1 MSTTKNIE
9 VGKKVIQIEAQ
20 AVAAISDRINEQFE
34 NAVNAVLNCKGRL
47 IVLGVG
53 KSGLISQKIASTMA
67 STGTPAHFVH
77 PGDAFHGDLGMI
89 TSDDVVLMISNS
101 GETHELVQIIPAI
114 RKKEV
119 KIIGM
124 VGKEKS
130 RLYNDVDI
138 VLNTSVEKEACTLD
152 LAPTA
157 STTAT
162 LAMGDALAVALLES
176 RGFNAQ
182 DFAELHPGG
191 SLGKKLLLTLDRL
204 VHTGQDIPFVNV
216 DTSVKDALLT
226 ISDKGLGVTGVLD
239 HDENLIGIIT
249 DGDIRRGLLN
259 NLNLDNKCH
268 EIMNK
273 NPKSAKINQ
282 LSYIKNL
289 LQTHQYIPIVDD
301 SNNIIKIVSSTD
313 MQVEQRNQCTTL
325 IMAGG
330 KGERLHPLTL
340 KTPKPKKP

>member
-1 MSTTKNIE
+1 MSDTKNIE
-9 VGKKVIQIEAQ
+9 IGKNVIQIEAA
-20 AVAAISDRINEQFE
+20 AVSAIADRINQQFE
-34 NAVNAVLNCKGRL
+34 NAVNTILDCRGRL

-89 TSDDVVLMISNS
+89 TKEDVVLMISKS

-119 KIIGM
+119 PVIGM
-124 VGKEKS
+124 IGKEDS
-130 RLYNDVDI
+130 SLYNDVDI
-138 VLNTSVEKEACTLD
+138 ILNTSVEKEACTLD

-162 LAMGDALAVALLES
+162 LAMGDALAVALFES

-191 SLGKKLLLTLDRL
+191 SLGKKLLLTLDQL
-204 VHTGQDIPFVNV
+204 VHTGDEIPFVNKG
-216 DTSVKDALLT
+216 TSVKDALLT

-239 HDENLIGIIT
+239 SEDKLVGIIT
-249 DGDIRRGLLN
+249 DGDIRRGLERG
-259 NLNLDNKCH
+259 D
-268 EIMNK
+268 
-273 NPKSAKINQ
+273 
-282 LSYIKNL
+282 
-289 LQTHQYIPIVDD
+289 
-301 SNNIIKIVSSTD
+301 NNIFNQTAEFLMSKDPISITSNTLAIAALELMEEHNITSLFVYSSPDLIKPDGIVHIHD
-313 MQVEQRNQCTTL
+313 
-325 IMAGG
+325 I
-330 KGERLHPLTL
+330 L
-340 KTPKPKKP
+340 KTGVQ

>member
-1 MSTTKNIE
+1 MSDTKNIQI
-9 VGKKVIQIEAQ
+9 GKNVIQIEAQ
-20 AVAAISDRINEQFE
+20 AVSAIADRINQQFE
-34 NAVNAVLNCKGRL
+34 NAVNTVLDCKGRL

-89 TSDDVVLMISNS
+89 TKEDVVLMISNS

-119 KIIGM
+119 PIIGM
-124 VGKEKS
+124 VGKEGS
-130 RLYNDVDI
+130 SLYNDVDI
-138 VLNTSVEKEACTLD
+138 ILDTSVEKEACTLD

-162 LAMGDALAVALLES
+162 LAMGDALAVALFES

-191 SLGKKLLLTLDRL
+191 SLGKKLLLTLDQL
-204 VHTGQDIPFVNV
+204 VHTGDDIPFVNKG
-216 DTSVKDALLT
+216 TSVKDALLT

-239 HDENLIGIIT
+239 SEDKLVGIIT
-249 DGDIRRGLLN
+249 DGDIRRGLEKG
-259 NLNLDNKCH
+259 DNK
-268 EIMNK
+268 IF
-273 NPKSAKINQ
+273 NQ
-282 LSYIKNL
+282 TAEFLMSKDPISITSDTLAIAALELMEEHNITSLFVYSSPDLSK
-289 LQTHQYIPIVDD
+289 PDGIVHIHD
-301 SNNIIKIVSSTD
+301 I
-313 MQVEQRNQCTTL
+313 
-325 IMAGG
+325 
-330 KGERLHPLTL
+330 L
-340 KTPKPKKP
+340 KTGVQ